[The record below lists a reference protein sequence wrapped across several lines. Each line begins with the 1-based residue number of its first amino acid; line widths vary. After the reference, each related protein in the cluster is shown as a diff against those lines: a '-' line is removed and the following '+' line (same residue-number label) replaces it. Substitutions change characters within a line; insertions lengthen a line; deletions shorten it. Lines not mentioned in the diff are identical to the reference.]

1 MNYKW
6 LLLVGLLIGLVAGIV
21 LGGTV
26 LAKYF
31 PHSPTPTTPT
41 TQVVR
46 SIFNAT
52 LVLDPGNGTIDTT
65 FGEHLTPQQPV
76 NVTAKMISGNFTAG
90 VEFLILGPCSSS
102 GMCGPFK
109 DYKLDSGQPNV
120 SFVLD
125 QSTSGFQPG
134 EYTIELIDNSST
146 IVATVYLHISMV

>member
-1 MNYKW
+1 M
-6 LLLVGLLIGLVAGIV
+6 VGLLIGLVAGIA

-65 FGEHLTPQQPV
+65 FGELLIPKQPF
-76 NVTAKMISGNFTAG
+76 NVTPRMITETSTPG
-90 VEFLILGPCSSS
+90 VGFLILVPASSG
-102 GMCGPFK
+102 GMCGP
-109 DYKLDSGQPNV
+109 
-120 SFVLD
+120 
-125 QSTSGFQPG
+125 
-134 EYTIELIDNSST
+134 
-146 IVATVYLHISMV
+146 